1 MSLSY
6 FAKKNFDSC
15 KHSSLFLQKRAFM
28 TKKSFIRFFP
38 GEVLALDLDELD
50 LDEDEEDGKKA
61 PLSIHFQPK
70 KSLQHYSH

>member
-1 MSLSY
+1 
-6 FAKKNFDSC
+6 
-15 KHSSLFLQKRAFM
+15 M

-61 PLSIHFQPK
+61 QLSIHFQPK
-70 KSLQHYSH
+70 KSLQH